1 MTWRVLSLIW
11 EGKPAISGA
20 KKKKATTVSVVL
32 TNTFSANAFQI
43 KFEDEDNCH
52 TIQNIKNVVAKPSCK
67 TNQNV
72 ILINARISSFQ
83 ILISNTHPMR
93 IFPIILPWKVPQSSR
108 NSIQTQA
115 CVHNCAKQV
124 IATMSFAK
132 KVYRAV
138 FE

>member
-52 TIQNIKNVVAKPSCK
+52 TTPKHKERGCK
-67 TNQNV
+67 TQ
-72 ILINARISSFQ
+72 L
-83 ILISNTHPMR
+83 
-93 IFPIILPWKVPQSSR
+93 
-108 NSIQTQA
+108 
-115 CVHNCAKQV
+115 
-124 IATMSFAK
+124 
-132 KVYRAV
+132 
-138 FE
+138 